1 MPLFFSGA
9 ENNFDIYHHG
19 VIDSLKFPYDF
30 MSATHY
36 DNKDFSKNGQD
47 TIQAIGNPTKRLGNS
62 KGLSK
67 IDMRKILTAY
77 KCYEKKPMHKG
88 EWSLQIIDFSIQ
100 FIHLNSISN

>member
-1 MPLFFSGA
+1 MIYFSLTGA

-47 TIQAIGNPTKRLGNS
+47 TIQAIGNPRKRLGNS
-62 KGLSK
+62 NGLSK
-67 IDMRKILTAY
+67 IDMRKILASY
-77 KCYEKKPMHKG
+77 KCVGKKHIPKKG
-88 EWSLQIIDFSIQ
+88 EMVCMNKQIMV
-100 FIHLNSISN
+100 LNF